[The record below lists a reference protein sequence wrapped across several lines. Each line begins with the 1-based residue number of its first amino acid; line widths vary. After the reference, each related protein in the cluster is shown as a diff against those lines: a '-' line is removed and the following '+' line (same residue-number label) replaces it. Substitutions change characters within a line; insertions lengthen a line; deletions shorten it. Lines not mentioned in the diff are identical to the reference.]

1 LTGKHKRSTLAKD
14 AGKLLS
20 IKNKGDGM
28 KKGFTLIELMVV
40 IVIIG
45 ILAAIAVPKMFGM
58 SAKAKAAEVGPAVA
72 EWSKITAA
80 YVTET
85 SNVGSWTS
93 VGYIAP
99 GLSASGEIS
108 STTNFYYADYFSA
121 TLSGWEASNRV
132 TLNNCPAGSAL
143 AAGASAAA
151 AGTNVWA
158 ATMDASARASGK
170 NATTAAC
177 GGFTPNFAN
186 LQ

>member
-1 LTGKHKRSTLAKD
+1 
-14 AGKLLS
+14 
-20 IKNKGDGM
+20 M

-93 VGYIAP
+93 TGYIAP
-99 GLSASGEIS
+99 GLSASAEVS
-108 STTNFYYADYFSA
+108 STTNFYYADNYSA
-121 TLSGWEASNRV
+121 TLSGWEASNKV
-132 TLNNCPAGSAL
+132 TLNNCPAAT
-143 AAGASAAA
+143 AAGSSAT
-151 AGTNVWA
+151 GQL
-158 ATMDASARASGK
+158 
-170 NATTAAC
+170 NAWVTVMAMSLFDHYIA
-177 GGFTPNFAN
+177 
-186 LQ
+186 